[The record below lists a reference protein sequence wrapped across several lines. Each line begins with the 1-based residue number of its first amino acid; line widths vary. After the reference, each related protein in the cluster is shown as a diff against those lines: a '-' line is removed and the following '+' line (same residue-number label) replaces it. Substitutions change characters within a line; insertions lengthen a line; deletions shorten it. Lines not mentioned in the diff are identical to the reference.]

1 MTRPDPTLLAE
12 VLDHAPDGIAL
23 AEGTPPRVIY
33 ANATL
38 ANLVRQPGDALAGRS
53 LDELEVEA
61 PADAGATGAGAVM
74 RVQLKRGDGTLLACD
89 RWLALLDGGR
99 VALHYRPVPRTNGVV
114 IDRASGLATAEHLF
128 ETLRRDWSVG
138 QRDGRA
144 LTLLRFDV
152 DGCREYHEVFGRVAT
167 ENMLRQLGRT
177 IASAMRRTSDV
188 VARTGDDEFIAL
200 GIAMEQA
207 SACAY
212 AESILARIRLLA
224 IHHPRSRTGRFLTV
238 SAGVVTVV
246 PPRDQGCEAL
256 LDASQ
261 RAVESAKQS
270 GGNAVVGGSL

>member
-1 MTRPDPTLLAE
+1 MTRPDPKLLAE
-12 VLDHAPDGIAL
+12 VLHHAPDGIAL
-23 AEGTPPRVIY
+23 AEGAPLRLVY

-38 ANLVRQPGDALAGRS
+38 GNLVRQSEDALVGRS
-53 LDELEVEA
+53 LDELEVET
-61 PADAGATGAGAVM
+61 PTDAGATGAGAVM

-99 VALHYRPVPRTNGVV
+99 IALHYRSVPRGNGVV

-138 QRDGRA
+138 QRDGRT

-152 DGCREYHEVFGRVAT
+152 DACREYHEVFGRVAT

-177 IASAMRRTSDV
+177 IASAMRRTSDI

-200 GIAMEQA
+200 GVAMEQT

-212 AESILARIRLLA
+212 AETILARIRLLA

-238 SAGVVTVV
+238 SAGVVTAV
-246 PPRDQGCEAL
+246 PPRDQECEAL
-256 LDASQ
+256 VDASQ
-261 RAVESAKQS
+261 RAVESAKKS
-270 GGNAVVGGSL
+270 GGNVVVGGSL

>member
-12 VLDHAPDGIAL
+12 VLHHAPDGIAI
-23 AEGTPPRVIY
+23 AEGTPLRVIY

-38 ANLVRQPGDALAGRS
+38 AELVRQPEDALAGRS
-53 LDELEVEA
+53 LDEIEA
-61 PADAGATGAGAVM
+61 ETPADAGATGAGAAM

-99 VALHYRPVPRTNGVV
+99 VALHYRPAPRTNGVV

-167 ENMLRQLGRT
+167 DNMLRQLGRT

-238 SAGVVTVV
+238 SAGVVTAV
-246 PPRDQGCEAL
+246 PPRDQECEAL

-261 RAVESAKQS
+261 RAIESAKRS
-270 GGNAVVGGSL
+270 GGNVVVGGSL